1 MAPKTKTPPPRI
13 QIQDVWPILDCGR
26 YPPKRTLGDPVEVW
40 ATIFKDG
47 HDVLAA
53 SVRYRPA
60 AERRWR
66 VAPMHPLGRG
76 AVADGGSEHVVA
88 RSEERRVGKECSKQ
102 CRSRWSPY
110 H

>member
-26 YPPKRTLGDPVEVW
+26 YPPKRSLGDPVEVW

-66 VAPMHPLGRG
+66 GAPMHPPGDHPRVG
-76 AVADGGSEHVVA
+76 PVPGHPGGGPPYTTAA
-88 RSEERRVGKECSKQ
+88 RSGPR
-102 CRSRWSPY
+102 
-110 H
+110 

>member
-26 YPPKRTLGDPVEVW
+26 YPPKRSLGDPVEVW

-66 VAPMHPLGRG
+66 VAPMHPLGNDRW
-76 AVADGGSEHVVA
+76 VGSFEVD
-88 RSEERRVGKECSKQ
+88 RCG
-102 CRSRWSPY
+102 RWLY
-110 H
+110 TIDA